1 MADTALAGLDLA
13 ALAGYFANNG
23 VTVDGELRAEL
34 ISGGRSNL
42 TFDVADDSSRWVLR
56 RPPLAGL
63 TPSAHDVARE
73 FKVAAA
79 LQDSAVP
86 VARTIVLCEDPSV
99 MGAPF
104 AVVEHVDG
112 RVIRTAE
119 QLDVLADADIESC
132 VDELV
137 RVLAALHEVDYQA
150 VGLETFGK
158 PTGFVG
164 RQVKIWNGQWERVKA
179 GDIPDVDRLG
189 ALLAER
195 IPDRAAATIVH
206 GDYRIDNTILS
217 ATNAGRVEAVLDWE
231 MSTLGDPLTDVA
243 LMCVYRNPS
252 FGMVLGEHAAWSSDR
267 IPSADDLAERY
278 ARATGSNLE
287 HWDFFLGLA
296 NFKLA
301 VIAAG
306 IDHRRRAAETEH
318 NGAAPV
324 ADADRVAEAVPIFA
338 AAGLAALNE
347 GQ

>member
-13 ALAGYFANNG
+13 ALAGYFEANG
-23 VTVDGELRAEL
+23 VAVEGELRADL

-42 TFDVADDSSRWVLR
+42 TFRVSDNSSRYVLR

-79 LQDSAVP
+79 LQGTPVP
-86 VARTIVLCEDPSV
+86 VARTVVLCEDNSV

-104 AVVEHVDG
+104 AVVENVEG
-112 RVIRTAE
+112 RVIRTEKELETLSDAE
-119 QLDVLADADIESC
+119 IDLC

-137 RVLAALHEVDYQA
+137 RVLAALHQVDHRA
-150 VGLETFGK
+150 VGLESFGK
-158 PTGFVG
+158 PSGFVS

-179 GDIPDVDRLG
+179 DEIPDVDRLG
-189 ALLAER
+189 ALLADR
-195 IPDRAAATIVH
+195 IPERDVATIVH

-217 ATNAGRVEAVLDWE
+217 ASDAGKVEAVLDWE

-252 FGMVLGEHAAWSSDR
+252 FGMVLDEAAAWASER
-267 IPSADDLAERY
+267 IPTADDLAERY
-278 ARATGSNLE
+278 ARATGSDLE
-287 HWDFFLGLA
+287 HWDFFMGLA

-306 IDHRRRAAETEH
+306 IDHRRRAAEEQG
-318 NGAAPV
+318 GAAPV
-324 ADADRVAEAVPIFA
+324 ANADQVAAAVPIFA

-347 GQ
+347 GK